1 MMSRLSKFAASPQG
15 RRMADK
21 ARAKANDPKTR
32 AQIEEVRKK
41 VAGKRR

>member
-1 MMSRLSKFAASPQG
+1 MSRLSKFADSPKG